1 MSANAPMGVS
11 WRQAAGV
18 LVASACV
25 MAGLAVGVDRLSG
38 GALGP
43 AVGSLAGASLSS
55 GVNRAEPVRVPDNL
69 PAEEETVPVQL
80 EPRRAVAEPE
90 PEPMVAETASP
101 PAAPA
106 LPAPAAPRAPTRQK
120 RGATR
125 VDSPLAGATAAG
137 EVAAPQPAG
146 ALGLPQI
153 SASAAAGRVDTGT
166 QAYPGVVLPLGALA
180 RLQDEPAR
188 RRSGSSGSGSSALGG
203 PPDDPCL
210 PPADYEATGDELC
223 IGVVLGPS
231 VSEQR
236 VTATSGASVHFEIPD
251 DGCAYVLLT
260 RGSFQFSPTGYQD
273 AMRRWHEPMGN
284 TDPACV
290 SCELTS
296 QEAKV
301 SFVIDGQARKPA
313 IECPFHNAYVHV
325 LDSGIRGFDVAI
337 HDSVFAGGNPY
348 ADNSG
353 GLTASLHRLPRSAAL
368 VTRDAEG
375 LRLGSP
381 VGDSVA
387 ETWVGAEQT
396 GDDLAAFLVA
406 VKALGGDPFSLITF
420 TGPELL
426 APAAEHEE
434 FIVEV
439 SGLATLG
446 DGQELDPGHSWD
458 TNLKTWTELTVPVVD
473 FAPCRRVGA
482 IADPFS
488 HRYLY
493 RVTGCQGTLAASLT
507 RTDFI
512 GRFRVQAWRT
522 R

>member
-1 MSANAPMGVS
+1 MSASAPLGVS
-11 WRQAAGV
+11 WRQAVGV
-18 LVASACV
+18 LVVSACV

-43 AVGSLAGASLSS
+43 AVATLTGAPP
-55 GVNRAEPVRVPDNL
+55 GPRVGRPEPVRVPGEL
-69 PAEEETVPVQL
+69 PSDEATVQVAPKPQH
-80 EPRRAVAEPE
+80 ASAEPM
-90 PEPMVAETASP
+90 PIAPDTAAPPTAQDPPP
-101 PAAPA
+101 PAAA
-106 LPAPAAPRAPTRQK
+106 RAPSRAK
-120 RGATR
+120 SGAQR
-125 VDSPLAGATAAG
+125 IGSPLAGATAAG
-137 EVAAPQPAG
+137 EVAAPPTAE
-146 ALGLPQI
+146 ALGIPEV
-153 SASAAAGRVDTGT
+153 SATAAAGSVNTGL
-166 QAYPGVVLPLGALA
+166 QAYPGLVLPLGALA
-180 RLQDEPAR
+180 QVHDEPAR
-188 RRSGSSGSGSSALGG
+188 RRSGSSGTGSSAIGG

-210 PPADYEATGDELC
+210 PPASYQATADELC
-223 IGVVLGPS
+223 IGAVLGPS

-236 VTATSGASVHFEIPD
+236 VTATSGAAVHFEIPD

-260 RGSFQFSPTGYQD
+260 RGSFQFSATGHQD
-273 AMRRWHEPMGN
+273 AMRRWHEPMGE

-290 SCELTS
+290 SCELTA

-301 SFVIDGQARKPA
+301 SFVIDGRARRPA
-313 IECPFHNAYVHV
+313 VECPFHNAYVHV
-325 LDSGIRGFDVAI
+325 LERDIRGFDVAI
-337 HDSVFAGGNPY
+337 HDSTFASGNPY

-353 GLTASLHRLPRSAAL
+353 GLTASLHRLPATAPL
-368 VTRDAEG
+368 VTRDADG

-387 ETWVGAEQT
+387 EAWVGAEPT

-420 TGPELL
+420 TGPEIL
-426 APAAEHEE
+426 AAAAEHEE

-446 DGQELDPGHSWD
+446 NGQELDPGHGWD
-458 TNLKTWTELTVPVVD
+458 ANLKTWAELSVPVVD
-473 FAPCRRVGA
+473 FAPCRRAGA